1 MILGKSSWQSLYELQ
16 RIRDRGIIEMEVFC
30 RMCGV
35 SSDQSIVIMR
45 ADLGDVLCQSCYEKR
60 LDEWARS

>member
-1 MILGKSSWQSLYELQ
+1 
-16 RIRDRGIIEMEVFC
+16 MEVFC

-35 SSDQSIVIMR
+35 SSDRSIVIMR

-60 LDEWARS
+60 LDEWARSVKKE